1 MSYVAFPFSSTYCV
15 ATCPFV
21 INSCITFSLATNF
34 PSPCEI
40 GITNSSPKSTLLN
53 HGDNFDTTFVVTN
66 FDYLKALEYYKE
78 NNIIFDIVFLDPPYK
93 MEFDFN
99 VISLLKS
106 YNILSDNHIIVIER
120 DSKINDTNLLNYK
133 VKELKYGKTYI
144 YILRSEY
151 ENSNLSR

>member
-1 MSYVAFPFSSTYCV
+1 MNDKNKEPIN
-15 ATCPFV
+15 V
-21 INSCITFSLATNF
+21 IKNNLKKLDIDD
-34 PSPCEI
+34 I
-40 GITNSSPKSTLLN
+40 
-53 HGDNFDTTFVVTN
+53 VVTN
-66 FDYLKALEYYKE
+66 FDYLKALEYYKQ

-106 YNILSDNHIIVIER
+106 FNILSDNHIIIIER
-120 DSKINDTNLLNYK
+120 DSKINDINLLNYK